1 MKKIILSLAFV
12 AILFGCASTP
22 AEKSASALVTMTQ
35 KKNALIEK
43 GIIAGLGIGE
53 SQDQQM
59 AMDEA
64 ALNARADVSNFLES
78 KMGSM
83 EKSYKEEVGEDLT
96 EHMEVVRKNVSSNLV
111 KGATLAEVQVE
122 TSEGVYKVYGIMVVN
137 PKLVLESMEAEL
149 NAKQADVARFRASKA
164 YQEANEEFKAYEAY
178 KNNLNK

>member
-1 MKKIILSLAFV
+1 MKKIFSPSPLWRTFLV
-12 AILFGCASTP
+12 ALHTPRKCERFGDYDS
-22 AEKSASALVTMTQ
+22 
-35 KKNALIEK
+35 KKNCSHEK
-43 GIIAGLGIGE
+43 GIAGLGIGE